1 MAEFTHDGRIRYR
14 LIFQDA
20 AHPDS
25 EDFTSTQGYKVGD
38 TFDHEGE
45 TWTVVAIKSAWARV
59 PDLLMV
65 KRSG

>member
-1 MAEFTHDGRIRYR
+1 MAEFTADGRIRYR
-14 LIFQDA
+14 LIFQHA

-25 EDFTSTQGYKVGD
+25 EDFTSTQAYEVGD

-45 TWTVVAIKSAWARV
+45 TWTVTAIKSAPAGV
-59 PDLLMV
+59 SDLLLV